1 MTESTADAAS
11 EDRSP
16 TTLPA
21 GMNLSLTGFD
31 SEEQARA
38 FGNAFYGTLLELSR
52 YLDLERM
59 AGATVTWDLDAA
71 FAAIDRG
78 FDARP
83 ISYSKSTELRCIA
96 KCIPVLRN
104 GVPHHHVVW
113 HAHYVMAIMNPDH
126 EHHLFALH
134 VMAHE
139 CGHVVDLKWRDEAFP
154 GAALKQGY
162 PSHVMALLDGTAL
175 AAWEEYAAC
184 RMTAD
189 FSDTD
194 DLRATY
200 AKSLT
205 DVVNVAHKNANSAI
219 LAYRN
224 HGNLDQVL
232 SEAGAPLC
240 EPLRIAGYLLGHL
253 DGLAEEADLAAL
265 CPEIADTPYLDFIRR
280 LQIELRA
287 IWSARDSWTT
297 VDQVFAGVREVAN
310 AAVASGGLHIEE
322 TTEGPY
328 VRIPFTAKTYPG
340 GALGMT
346 LAGITP
352 EDQP

>member
-1 MTESTADAAS
+1 MTESTVDAAS

-21 GMNLSLTGFD
+21 GMNLTLMGFE
-31 SEEQARA
+31 SEEQAKT
-38 FGNAFYGTLLELSR
+38 FGNAFYGTLIELSR

-83 ISYSKSTELRCIA
+83 ITYTNSTELRCVA

-104 GVPHHHVVW
+104 GIPYHHVVW
-113 HAHYVMAIMNPDH
+113 DAHYVMAIADPDH
-126 EHHLFALH
+126 EHHRSALH
-134 VMAHE
+134 TLAHE

-154 GAALKQGY
+154 GVVLKESY
-162 PSHVMALLDGTAL
+162 ANHVTALLDGTAL
-175 AAWEEYAAC
+175 IAWEEYAAC
-184 RMTAD
+184 RMTAA
-189 FSDTD
+189 FSDAD

-200 AKSLT
+200 LKSLT
-205 DVVNVAHKNANSAI
+205 DVVKVAHKHANDAV
-219 LAYRN
+219 LAYRI
-224 HGNLDQVL
+224 HGNLNRVL

-265 CPEIADTPYLDFIRR
+265 CPDIADTPYLDLTRR

-297 VDQVFAGVREVAN
+297 MNQVFAGVRRVAD
-310 AAVASGGLHIEE
+310 AAVASGGLHIKE
-322 TTEGPY
+322 TTEGHY
-328 VRIPFTAKTYPG
+328 VRIPFTAETYPG
-340 GALGMT
+340 GALGM
-346 LAGITP
+346 AVSGIVP
-352 EDQP
+352 EDQR